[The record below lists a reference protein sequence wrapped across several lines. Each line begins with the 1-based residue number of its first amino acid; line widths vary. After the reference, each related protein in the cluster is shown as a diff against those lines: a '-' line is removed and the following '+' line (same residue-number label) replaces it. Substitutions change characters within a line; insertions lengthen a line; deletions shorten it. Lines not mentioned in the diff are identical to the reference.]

1 MLDFL
6 RYKDIKD
13 FQEEKYLEEK
23 LIVYQGGKKYGQI
36 VFLAGGAGSGK
47 GFAIKNFMEGEKF
60 KIRDVDEYKRL
71 VLKIS
76 QQKGKYPELR
86 NLDLRN
92 SKDVLTL
99 HMFVKKLGLKA
110 KSLSAL
116 IKNVRPTVLP
126 NIMFDITGSEH
137 EDYDNV
143 LPQLLDVGYDPR
155 NIHVT
160 WILTDYA
167 IAVKNNKKRSRVVAD
182 EILLGTHA
190 GAAKTMFD
198 LITVAL
204 PKAIDGQ
211 INIIFNNPSQ
221 TIPFINKETGEP
233 IRPVQRDDDGNVK
246 VDSDGIPL
254 RHDNV
259 VIQDFNYLRLKR
271 EGRPMIPHE
280 DAMEMVLSWIKTSAP
295 KVMSLNHIFG
305 DTRGEIIADKPHR
318 SKEDLENMG
327 VGRRMKEKLLNQK
340 K

>member
-6 RYKDIKD
+6 KYKAIKD

-23 LIVYQGGKKYGQI
+23 LIVYQGGKKYGQV

-47 GFAIKNFMEGEKF
+47 GYAIKNFMEGEKF
-60 KIRDVDEYKRL
+60 KIRDIDKW
-71 VLKIS
+71 KQAFITIA
-76 QQKGKYPELR
+76 QQKDKYPELK
-86 NLDLRN
+86 NLSLRN
-92 SKDVLTL
+92 PRDVLTL
-99 HMFVKKLGLKA
+99 HTFVKKLGIKA
-110 KSLSAL
+110 KTLSAL
-116 IKNVRPTVLP
+116 LRNVRPTILP

-137 EDYDNV
+137 DDYANV
-143 LPQLLDVGYDPR
+143 IPSLLDAGYEPR

-167 IAVKNNKKRSRVVAD
+167 IAVKNNKSRDRVVAD
-182 EILLGTHA
+182 EILLGTHE
-190 GAAKTMFD
+190 GAANTMFD
-198 LITVAL
+198 LITGVL
-204 PKAIDGQ
+204 PKTIDGQ

-221 TIPFINKETGEP
+221 TIPFVDKETGEP
-233 IRPVQRDDDGNVK
+233 IKPVQRDSDGNVE

-254 RHDNV
+254 RHKV

-280 DAMEMVLSWIKTSAP
+280 DTMEMVLSWIKTSAP
-295 KVMSLNHIFG
+295 KVISLNHIFG
-305 DTRGEIIADKPHR
+305 DTRGRIIADKPHR
-318 SKEDLENMG
+318 SKEDLENIG